1 MSSSPLLPLPAGLE
15 IATIETVDDLLV
27 VHVVSTKVRT
37 YCPLCFCLANRRH
50 SRYTRVVADL
60 PCAGFRVQLRLH
72 MRKFFCDN
80 ADCSRKIFTERVPA
94 FVEPWAQS
102 TVRLRQALQALG
114 TATCG
119 EMGTRLAAHLGIQT
133 SPTTILRRIMALSS
147 APVEAVSHLGIDDFA
162 LRRRRNYGTVLVDL
176 QRHQVIDLLP
186 DRKAETA
193 KAWIRA
199 HPEIK
204 LVSRDRAGD
213 YATAARQGAPQAV
226 QTADR
231 FHLVKNLAEA
241 VEKAL
246 VHCRAELQKGPKAKS
261 VAKAEVPE
269 EPLLSLLTSDGQSY
283 SAHQTERYE
292 RYQHVMTLHKQGMK
306 VKEIAKRVGLGTR
319 TVQRWLTSNEYPETQ
334 YHTRRH
340 RSRFDT
346 YAAYVQQRWDGG
358 CHNIQQIWR
367 EIKAQGYPHSDRALR
382 AHLEPLRGRVKTDFP
397 AASSL
402 DRFSAKAAT
411 WLFIRPIKDLD
422 EKEQQELAAI
432 RQASQT
438 AETIYQLV
446 QGFLQ
451 IVRTRRGEH
460 LDSWMST
467 VRACHIRELN
477 SFVSGLER
485 DKAAVL
491 AGLTLPYSNGQTE
504 GHITKLKLIKR
515 MMYGRAG
522 FPLLRQR
529 VLHAA

>member
-1 MSSSPLLPLPAGLE
+1 MSSSPLLPLPAGLD
-15 IATIETVDDLLV
+15 IATIETVDDLLIV
-27 VHVVSTKVRT
+27 DVISTRVKVF
-37 YCPLCFCLANRRH
+37 CPLCFCLAERRH

-60 PCAGFRVQLRLH
+60 PCAGFRVQLRLQ

-94 FVEPWAQS
+94 FIEPWAQT
-102 TVRLRQALQALG
+102 TVRLCQAFQAVG
-114 TATCG
+114 TATSG
-119 EMGTRLAAHLGIQT
+119 ELGTRLAARLGIH
-133 SPTTILRRIMALSS
+133 SSATTILRRIMALPS
-147 APVEAVSHLGIDDFA
+147 APVDTVSHLGIDDFA
-162 LRRRRNYGTVLVDL
+162 LRRGKNYGTVLVDL
-176 QRHQVIDLLP
+176 QRHQVIDLLS

-193 KAWIRA
+193 KAWIRT

-213 YATAARQGAPQAV
+213 YATAARQGAPQAI

-231 FHLVKNLAEA
+231 FHLVKNLTEA

-246 VHCRAELQKGPKAKS
+246 KRCRAELSRGPEAKDS
-261 VAKAEVPE
+261 AKAEIPE
-269 EPLLSLLTSDGQSY
+269 EPLLPLLTSNGQSY

-292 RYQHVMTLHKQGMK
+292 RYQHVMALHQQGMK

-319 TVQRWLTSNEYPETQ
+319 TVQRWLTSDDYPETQ

-346 YAAYVQQRWDGG
+346 YAAYVQQRWDSG

-382 AHLEPLRGRVKTDFP
+382 AHLEPLRGVGKAHIP

-402 DRFSAKAAT
+402 DRFSAKEAT

-422 EKEQQELAAI
+422 EKEHRELATI
-432 RQASQT
+432 RQTSKT

-451 IVRTRRGEH
+451 IVRTRQGEY

-491 AGLTLPYSNGQTE
+491 AGLTLVQSNGQVE
-504 GHITKLKLIKR
+504 GQITKLKLIKR
-515 MMYGRAG
+515 QMYGRAG
-522 FPLLRQR
+522 FALLRQR
-529 VLHAA
+529 MLHTA

>member
-1 MSSSPLLPLPAGLE
+1 M
-15 IATIETVDDLLV
+15 ATIKTIDDLLV
-27 VHVVSTKVRT
+27 VHVVSTNVRV
-37 YCPLCFCLANRRH
+37 YCPLCFCLAKRRH

-60 PCAGFRVQLRLH
+60 PCAGFRVQLKLQ

-94 FVEPWAQS
+94 FVEPWAQT

-119 EMGTRLAAHLGIQT
+119 ELGTRLATQLGIHT
-133 SPTTILRRIMALSS
+133 SASTILRRIMALPS

-162 LRRRRNYGTVLVDL
+162 LRRGRNYGTVLVDL

-199 HPEIK
+199 HPEIT

-246 VHCRAELQKGPKAKS
+246 AHCRAELQKSPEEKNET
-261 VAKAEVPE
+261 KAEDPE
-269 EPLLSLLTSDGQSY
+269 EPRLALVTSDGQPY

-292 RYQHVMTLHKQGMK
+292 RYQHVMALHKQGMTT
-306 VKEIAKRVGLGTR
+306 KEIAKRVGLGTR
-319 TVQRWLTSNEYPETQ
+319 TVQRWLTSDEYLETH

-340 RSRFDT
+340 RSRFDA
-346 YAAYVQQRWDGG
+346 YAAYVRQRWDGG

-382 AHLEPLRGRVKTDFP
+382 AHLEPLRGKRKAEFLE
-397 AASSL
+397 ASSL
-402 DRFSAKAAT
+402 DRFSAKEAT
-411 WLFIRPIKDLD
+411 WLFIRPIKNLD
-422 EKEQQELAAI
+422 EKEQQEMATI
-432 RQASQT
+432 RQASKT

-446 QGFLQ
+446 QEFLQ
-451 IVRTRRGEH
+451 IVRQRRGER

-491 AGLTLPYSNGQTE
+491 AGLTLSQSNGQVE
-504 GHITKLKLIKR
+504 GQITKLKLLKR
-515 MMYGRAG
+515 TMYGRAG
-522 FPLLRQR
+522 FALLRQR
-529 VLHAA
+529 VLHTV

>member
-1 MSSSPLLPLPAGLE
+1 M
-15 IATIETVDDLLV
+15 ATIETSADLLV
-27 VHVVSTKVRT
+27 VHVVSTKVKV
-37 YCPLCFCLANRRH
+37 YCPLCFCLAKRRH

-60 PCAGFRVQLRLH
+60 PCAGFHVQLRLQ

-80 ADCSRKIFTERVPA
+80 AHCSRKIFTERVPT
-94 FVEPWAQS
+94 FIEPWAQT

-119 EMGTRLAAHLGIQT
+119 ELGTRLATHLGIRI
-133 SPTTILRRIMALSS
+133 SAATILRRIMALPS
-147 APVEAVSHLGIDDFA
+147 APVKAVSHLGIDDFA
-162 LRRRRNYGTVLVDL
+162 LRRGRNYGTILVDL

-246 VHCRAELQKGPKAKS
+246 AHCRAELQKDPKEQR

-269 EPLLSLLTSDGQSY
+269 EPLLSLLTSNGQVY

-292 RYQHVMTLHKQGMK
+292 RYQHVMALHKQGMK
-306 VKEIAKRVGLGTR
+306 VKEIAKRVGLGAR
-319 TVQRWLTSNEYPETQ
+319 TVQRWLTSDDYPETQ

-340 RSRFDT
+340 RSRFDA
-346 YAAYVQQRWDGG
+346 YAAYVQQRWDEG
-358 CHNIQQIWR
+358 CHNIQQLWR

-382 AHLEPLRGRVKTDFP
+382 AHLEPLHGQRKAAFP

-402 DRFSAKAAT
+402 DRFSAKEAT
-411 WLFIRPIKDLD
+411 WLFIRPLKDLD
-422 EKEQQELAAI
+422 KKEQQELATI
-432 RQASQT
+432 RRASKT

-446 QGFLQ
+446 QAFLQ
-451 IVRTRRGEH
+451 IVRTRQGEH
-460 LDSWMST
+460 LDSWMNT

-485 DKAAVL
+485 DQAAVL

-529 VLHAA
+529 MLHCA

>member
-1 MSSSPLLPLPAGLE
+1 
-15 IATIETVDDLLV
+15 
-27 VHVVSTKVRT
+27 
-37 YCPLCFCLANRRH
+37 
-50 SRYTRVVADL
+50 
-60 PCAGFRVQLRLH
+60 

-80 ADCSRKIFTERVPA
+80 AHCSRKIFTERVPA
-94 FVEPWAQS
+94 FIEPWAQT

-119 EMGTRLAAHLGIQT
+119 ELGTRLATHLGIRT
-133 SPTTILRRIMALSS
+133 SATTILRRIMALPS
-147 APVEAVSHLGIDDFA
+147 APVEAVSYLGIDDFA
-162 LRRRRNYGTVLVDL
+162 LLRGRNYGTVLVDL
-176 QRHQVIDLLP
+176 QRHQMIDLLP

-193 KAWIRA
+193 KGWIQT

-231 FHLVKNLAEA
+231 FHIVKNLAEA

-246 VHCRAELQKGPKAKS
+246 VHCRAELQKGPKEKR

-269 EPLLSLLTSDGQSY
+269 EPLLSLLTSDGQPY

-292 RYQHVMTLHKQGMK
+292 RYQHVMALHKQGMR

-319 TVQRWLTSNEYPETQ
+319 TVQRWLTSDDYPETQ

-340 RSRFDT
+340 RSRFDA
-346 YAAYVQQRWDGG
+346 YAAYVKQRWDGG

-367 EIKAQGYPHSDRALR
+367 EIKAQGYPHSDRAR
-382 AHLEPLRGRVKTDFP
+382 RSHLEPLRGKRKAEFP
-397 AASSL
+397 QASSL
-402 DRFSAKAAT
+402 DRFSAKGAT

-422 EKEQQELAAI
+422 EKEQQELETI
-432 RQASQT
+432 RQTSKT
-438 AETIYQLV
+438 AETIYQLA
-446 QGFLQ
+446 QAFLQ
-451 IVRTRRGEH
+451 IVRQRQGEH

-467 VRACHIRELN
+467 VRAHHIRELN

-491 AGLTLPYSNGQTE
+491 AGLTLVHSNGQVE
-504 GHITKLKLIKR
+504 GQITKLKLIKR
-515 MMYGRAG
+515 QMYGRAG
-522 FPLLRQR
+522 FALLRQR
-529 VLHAA
+529 MLHAV